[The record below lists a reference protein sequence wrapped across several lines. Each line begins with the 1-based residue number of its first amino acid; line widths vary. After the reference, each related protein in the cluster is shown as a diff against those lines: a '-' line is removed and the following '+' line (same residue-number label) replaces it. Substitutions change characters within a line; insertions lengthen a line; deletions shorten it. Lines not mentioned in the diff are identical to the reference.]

1 MILNSLAGA
10 RLDRHIALFLKLSLL
25 QPWKMSQHPGLS
37 AREEPLL
44 TLVFIRLI
52 LLALM
57 LMQHLKKKRYST
69 LISKISWPCHGKET
83 VVFTLVCLQLRKNNT
98 CNVLLCVL
106 KCVFVYSHT
115 YSIYMYLAYIF
126 MNLFI

>member
-10 RLDRHIALFLKLSLL
+10 RLDRHVALFLKLSLL
-25 QPWKMSQHPGLS
+25 EPCKMSQHPGLS

-57 LMQHLKKKRYST
+57 LMQHLKKKRS

-83 VVFTLVCLQLRKNNT
+83 LVFTLVCLQLRKNSM

-115 YSIYMYLAYIF
+115 YGIYMYLTYIF
-126 MNLFI
+126 MNLFV

>member
-1 MILNSLAGA
+1 MILNSLAGG
-10 RLDRHIALFLKLSLL
+10 RLDRHIVLFLKLSMLE
-25 QPWKMSQHPGLS
+25 PWKMSQHPVLS
-37 AREEPLL
+37 EREEPLL
-44 TLVFIRLI
+44 TLVFIRLV

-57 LMQHLKKKRYST
+57 LVRHLRRKRFST
-69 LISKISWPCHGKET
+69 LISEISWPCHGNE
-83 VVFTLVCLQLRKNNT
+83 TLVLTLVYLQLWKNIM

-115 YSIYMYLAYIF
+115 YSIYMYLTYIF